1 MIHIM
6 DDSSGISLP
15 VYENDNQDKDRAIV
29 RIDPEIMHRLNISE
43 GDLINVI
50 GRLNGT
56 NIICLSLLP
65 SDKNKKIIRIDSNTR
80 NLIGTTIGDTVTI
93 KKVISVND
101 KDDKARKIRIT
112 QVADEISNSIIITGS
127 CINFEKERPRIME
140 FLKSLEKEVHLDNNY
155 YKCYTSGKKT
165 LGWDFFE
172 ISIDTRLVQKL
183 IEIHPE
189 INKQEAITLEER
201 FVLWLDAKI
210 KKRKLDYYLKV
221 SEVPY
226 ESVNGFRLNP
236 NDYRDIE
243 DMENMR

>member
-1 MIHIM
+1 M

-15 VYENDNQDKDRAIV
+15 VYENENQDKDRAIV

-80 NLIGTTIGDTVTI
+80 NLIGTTIGDTITI

-210 KKRKLDYYLKV
+210 KKRKLDYYLKI

>member
-15 VYENDNQDKDRAIV
+15 VYENENQDKDRAIV

-43 GDLINVI
+43 GAFINVI

-56 NIICLSLLP
+56 KIICLSLLP

-112 QVADEISNSIIITGS
+112 EVPDEISNSIIITGS
-127 CINFEKERPRIME
+127 CINFEKDRPKIME

-172 ISIDTRLVQKL
+172 ISIDTRLLQKL

-236 NDYRDIE
+236 NNYRDIE

>member
-6 DDSSGISLP
+6 DDSSGILLP
-15 VYENDNQDKDRAIV
+15 VYENENQDKDRAIV

-50 GRLNGT
+50 GRSNGT

-65 SDKNKKIIRIDSNTR
+65 SDKNKKIIRIDSNIR

-101 KDDKARKIRIT
+101 KDDKTRKIRIT

-210 KKRKLDYYLKV
+210 KKRKLDYYLKI

>member
-15 VYENDNQDKDRAIV
+15 VYENENQDKDRAIV

-210 KKRKLDYYLKV
+210 KKRKLDYYLKI

>member
-15 VYENDNQDKDRAIV
+15 VYENENQDKDRAIV

-80 NLIGTTIGDTVTI
+80 NLIGTTIGDTITI

>member
-15 VYENDNQDKDRAIV
+15 VYENENQDKDRAIV

>member
-1 MIHIM
+1 M

-15 VYENDNQDKDRAIV
+15 VYENENQDKDRAIV

-80 NLIGTTIGDTVTI
+80 NLIGTTIGDTITI

>member
-6 DDSSGISLP
+6 DDSSGILLP
-15 VYENDNQDKDRAIV
+15 VYENENQDKDRAIV

-50 GRLNGT
+50 GRSNGT

-172 ISIDTRLVQKL
+172 ISIDTRLVQEL

-210 KKRKLDYYLKV
+210 KKRKLDYYLKI